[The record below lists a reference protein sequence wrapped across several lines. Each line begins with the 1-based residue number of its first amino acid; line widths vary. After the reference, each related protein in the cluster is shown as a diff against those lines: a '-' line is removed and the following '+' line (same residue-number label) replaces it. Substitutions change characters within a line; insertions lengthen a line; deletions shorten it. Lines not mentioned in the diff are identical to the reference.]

1 MDLESL
7 REKLEKPLYSMW
19 LTQDSSTCCMP
30 TEASDVSLVICCT
43 ASRRVKGTEA
53 SEDGYIQGAG
63 DDSEGW
69 SHGLSPDVCW
79 KYIERLM
86 ATPGDDLP
94 DLIEDLL
101 GAEKTE
107 RDTIEA
113 TLVSP
118 TTMVYIGR
126 LDACTK
132 PSLLDFDCIIECS
145 ENRSREEKSAN
156 DSKTRLQLHCGSGK
170 LASRALR
177 SLLPEACAFIEAA
190 TFRGCPKM
198 LFACPTGRDLS
209 VGIVL
214 AALCLYFDDDGEPS
228 SCFHMRSLELRLCTS
243 LIIAS
248 LQEYSTP
255 NLAAKASRKHTF
267 VNGLAGLWFHALLPI
282 HLDHHCK
289 Q

>member
-1 MDLESL
+1 
-7 REKLEKPLYSMW
+7 
-19 LTQDSSTCCMP
+19 MP

-214 AALCLYFDDDGEPS
+214 AALCLYFDDDGIFHPEP
-228 SCFHMRSLELRLCTS
+228 RSEGISKAYIRQRLS
-243 LIIAS
+243 WIMVSRPSANPSRSS
-248 LQEYSTP
+248 LQ
-255 NLAAKASRKHTF
+255 A
-267 VNGLAGLWFHALLPI
+267 VNSFLMQRPTTVEGPRPG
-282 HLDHHCK
+282 
-289 Q
+289 